1 MEDENGLEL
10 SLGLSFGGLSA
21 KSKGKNGSSSDIRTE
36 EGDRGNKLVDD
47 FKNFLNAGAQKQDLS
62 AGSQRSDSLK
72 PKENF
77 FNDLSKTNVDTDAP
91 VDLTGKGVWGS
102 NSKSAEFEE
111 EKRAESGS
119 KRRMFFNEMSHQKK
133 HEREA
138 HFADINDKTRASHI
152 SLTTEDGST
161 AENEDVAESEVEGST
176 SRLVLQN
183 DDGSK
188 RFIGIGGSS
197 DGQKEVC
204 GISDSK
210 VVDPNGQKRFNS
222 TSENGL
228 KLGNISYGGSFPGQ
242 PVNIMNMPFP
252 LPVKEA
258 NSAAAQSTSAHPL
271 PGVVQ
276 VMPTANSEVPGP
288 RPVYP
293 GNLPLMFGYS
303 PVQIPMLEKDNSWG
317 LVSQPQQFQ
326 PSYVG
331 RGPPNSAQM
340 QVISHKSSEVA
351 HHDGRTTERAKVDGK
366 HQATEEGFSSHAE
379 DDGKG
384 SSTNLRV
391 KDVPDRTA
399 ADGFSLELLAIKP
412 GIHAEVKFGGSGSCP
427 NLPWVSTTAPGPN
440 GRTIS
445 GVTYRYN
452 ANQIRIVCACHS
464 SHMSPEEFVRHAS
477 EEPVN
482 PEGGA
487 GLATFPNTNPAAS
500 AQS

>member
-10 SLGLSFGGLSA
+10 SLGLSCGGLSA
-21 KSKGKNGSSSDIRTE
+21 KSKGKNGSSSDIRPE

-47 FKNFLNAGAQKQDLS
+47 FKNFLNSGQKQDSS

-77 FNDLSKTNVDTDAP
+77 FNDLSKNNVDADAP
-91 VDLTGKGVWGS
+91 VDLNGKGVWGS
-102 NSKSAEFEE
+102 NNKPAEFEE

-119 KRRMFFNEMSHQKK
+119 KRRMFFDEMNQQKK
-133 HEREA
+133 HEREAA
-138 HFADINDKTRASHI
+138 HFADINDKARASHI
-152 SLTTEDGST
+152 TLTTEEGST

-176 SRLVLQN
+176 SRLVLQH

-197 DGQKEVC
+197 DFQKEVR

-210 VVDPNGQKRFNS
+210 VVDLNGQKRFNS
-222 TSENGL
+222 TSENGF
-228 KLGNISYGGSFPGQ
+228 KLGNVFNGTPFPGQ
-242 PVNIMNMPFP
+242 PVNMMNMPFP

-258 NSAAAQSTSAHPL
+258 NSAAASGTPTHLL
-271 PGVVQ
+271 PGVMQ
-276 VMPTANSEVPGP
+276 VVPTANSEAPGTQP
-288 RPVYP
+288 GYP

-303 PVQIPMLEKDNSWG
+303 PVQIPMLDKDNSWG
-317 LVSQPQQFQ
+317 LVSQPQQFH
-326 PSYVG
+326 PSFAG
-331 RGPPNSAQM
+331 RSPPNPALM
-340 QVISHKSSEVA
+340 QVISHKPSEA
-351 HHDGRTTERAKVDGK
+351 AQHDVRTLEQAKGDGK
-366 HQATEEGFSSHAE
+366 QQATEEGSSSHAE
-379 DDGKG
+379 EDGKG
-384 SSTNLRV
+384 SSANLRV
-391 KDVPDRTA
+391 KDAPDRSVG
-399 ADGFSLELLAIKP
+399 DGFALEFSAIKP
-412 GIHAEVKFGGSGSCP
+412 GILADIKFGGSGSCP

-464 SHMSPEEFVRHAS
+464 TNMSPEEFVRHAS
-477 EEPVN
+477 EDPGN